1 VPPSPANLVIRAAT
15 AADRGACLRLL
26 TAQLREH
33 QLPIDEDGVARAVE
47 LALMHGSTAWLVLAL
62 ADGLVAGILLANP
75 IVSVEHG
82 GPSLWVEELFVVPE
96 RRRRGVGRALCE
108 FIVAEAR
115 QHGVRAIELEV
126 VPTQKA
132 ALSLYRALGFVPSD
146 RIAHVLD
153 LCAPRAS

>member
-1 VPPSPANLVIRAAT
+1 MPTPANLQIRAAT

-33 QLPIDEDGVARAVE
+33 QLPIDDDGIARGVE

-62 ADGLVAGILLANP
+62 SHGLPAGILLANP

-82 GPSLWVEELFVVPE
+82 GPSLWIEELYVAPE
-96 RRRRGVGRALCE
+96 QRRRGVARALCQFVVDE
-108 FIVAEAR
+108 GR
-115 QHGVRAIELEV
+115 QHGVRSIELQV

-132 ALSLYRALGFVPSD
+132 ALGLYRAMGFVPSD

-153 LCAPRAS
+153 LAAPRAS